1 MQRVGGGSHNGHVE
15 DAKGMLTVALLG
27 VVVAIVVND
36 FIDEASGLDGIA
48 ETVLDFTVPI
58 IAVAV
63 LLKIMGYI

>member
-1 MQRVGGGSHNGHVE
+1 MERMGGHSRAVD

-36 FIDEASGLDGIA
+36 FIDEASGLEGISA
-48 ETVLDFTVPI
+48 TVLDFVVPI